1 VPARLAIAALTVAA
15 VLAGCA
21 GPKQTTPPAAPQPPP
36 RAEPRPP
43 PPTPPPGPVK
53 LGVLLPFS
61 GDGAAIGNDMLDGA
75 QLALFDFADVELELL
90 PRDTAADPPT
100 AVAAARAALDDGAE
114 LLLGPLYS
122 QPTSAVGPLATARR
136 VAVLSFSNDTAAAR
150 PGVYVLGFRPEEQV
164 ERVVAYAV
172 RQGLPRV
179 AALVPD
185 DAYGARVLQA
195 WRTATGGTLGAEP
208 APSAVYPVDGEDP
221 TPVVRRLLDHDRRAA
236 AAGAGG
242 VPSDPPFDALLLADA
257 GPRLTNILGLL
268 RFYDLDPARTRLLGT
283 MRWQEDPSL
292 AGEPMLQGAWLAVVP
307 PGAAATFARRFEG
320 VYGRPPG
327 SLAGLAY
334 DATALAA
341 VLTRSRLG
349 LDDAALTAPEGFAG
363 QLGIFRLLPS
373 GLAEHGLAVAAFE
386 RGEARVIEPAPT
398 SFVTGVAA
406 R

>member
-36 RAEPRPP
+36 QAA
-43 PPTPPPGPVK
+43 PTPPPEPPGPAR
-53 LGVLLPFS
+53 LGLLLPFT

-75 QLALFDFADVELELL
+75 QLALFDFPDVELELL
-90 PRDTAADPPT
+90 PRDTAADAPT
-100 AVAAARAALDDGAE
+100 AVAAARAVLDEGAR
-114 LLLGPLYS
+114 LLIGPLYS
-122 QPTSAVGPLATARR
+122 QATKEVAPVATARR
-136 VAVLSFSNDTAAAR
+136 VAVLSFSNDTTAAR

-164 ERVVAYAV
+164 ERVVEYAV

-195 WRTATGGTLGAEP
+195 WRTATGRTLGAEP
-208 APSAVYPVDGEDP
+208 APSAAYPVDGEDV

-236 AAGAGG
+236 AAGEGG
-242 VPSDPPFDALLLADA
+242 VPADPPFDALLLADA
-257 GPRLTNILGLL
+257 GPRLVNILGLL
-268 RFYDLDPARTRLLGT
+268 RFFDLDPARTRLLGT

-292 AGEPMLQGAWLAVVP
+292 ANEPMLQGAWLAVVP
-307 PGAAATFARRFEG
+307 PGAAGAFARRFEA

-341 VLTRSRLG
+341 VLVRNRLG

-373 GLAEHGLAVAAFE
+373 GLAEHGLAVVAFE
-386 RGEARVIEPAPT
+386 RGGPRLIEPAPT